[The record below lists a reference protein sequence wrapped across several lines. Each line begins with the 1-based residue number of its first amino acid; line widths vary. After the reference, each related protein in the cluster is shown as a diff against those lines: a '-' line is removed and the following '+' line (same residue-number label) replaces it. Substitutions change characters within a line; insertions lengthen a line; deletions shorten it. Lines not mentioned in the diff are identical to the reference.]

1 MTWYADAL
9 ARAHESRLASTLV
22 LLQQTQ
28 VTQALEVFE
37 ILYPFCTANSVP
49 TIAIPCTSVLLYAQ
63 QESLVSE
70 KMVSS
75 DALLKL
81 SHATHLQ
88 QLLKERADEA
98 SSAALLAEARA
109 ADASLR

>member
-1 MTWYADAL
+1 MTQT
-9 ARAHESRLASTLV
+9 REVFV
-22 LLQQTQ
+22 LLN
-28 VTQALEVFE
+28 L
-37 ILYPFCTANSVP
+37 FCTAYYVL
-49 TIAIPCTSVLLYAQ
+49 TIAIPCTSVLLYTQ

-109 ADASLR
+109 ADASHR

>member
-1 MTWYADAL
+1 M
-9 ARAHESRLASTLV
+9 
-22 LLQQTQ
+22 
-28 VTQALEVFE
+28 FE
-37 ILYPFCTANSVP
+37 PFCTTCNVL
-49 TIAIPCTSVLLYAQ
+49 TIAIPCTFVLLYTQ

-75 DALLKL
+75 DALMKL

-88 QLLKERADEA
+88 QLLKQRADAA
-98 SSAALLAEARA
+98 SSAALLSEARA